1 MPLMNSPPRRA
12 TSVASFALTRRR
24 RVNLTGEN
32 ARQANAAAA
41 ARRAENER
49 ERRASLNRNR
59 NERELAAVQARVQT
73 MRQQNAAKLAT
84 NVRGTMNRIA
94 NGHASRSQV
103 RRIIDQLRSSP
114 EARRRTSLAVMVSLF
129 VAAGYL
135 TQAMRAMMSRGNKKN
150 VLFNLNQRVGR

>member
-1 MPLMNSPPRRA
+1 MNSPPRRA

>member
-1 MPLMNSPPRRA
+1 MPMMNSPPKR
-12 TSVASFALTRRR
+12 SSSIASFALMRRR

-32 ARQANAAAA
+32 NGNTAAA

-49 ERRASLNRNR
+49 KRRASFNRNR

-73 MRQQNAAKLAT
+73 MRQQNAAQLAT

>member
-1 MPLMNSPPRRA
+1 MNSPPRRA
-12 TSVASFALTRRR
+12 ASVASFALTRRR

-73 MRQQNAAKLAT
+73 MRQQNAAQLAT

>member
-1 MPLMNSPPRRA
+1 MNSPPRRA
-12 TSVASFALTRRR
+12 VSVARFALPRRR
-24 RVNLTGEN
+24 RVNLIGEN
-32 ARQANAAAA
+32 NGSGAAA
-41 ARRAENER
+41 ARRAAVNANV
-49 ERRASLNRNR
+49 RRSLNENR
-59 NERELAAVQARVQT
+59 NARELAEVQARVEP
-73 MRQQNAAKLAT
+73 MRQQNAAQLAT

-150 VLFNLNQRVGR
+150 ALFNGFRLDQRVGR

>member
-1 MPLMNSPPRRA
+1 MMNSPPKRA
-12 TSVASFALTRRR
+12 VSVASFALPRRR
-24 RVNLTGEN
+24 RVVNLTGGN
-32 ARQANAAAA
+32 NGNAAAS

-49 ERRASLNRNR
+49 KRRASLNRNK

-73 MRQQNAAKLAT
+73 MRQQNAAQLAT

-94 NGHASRSQV
+94 NGHASQSQV

-150 VLFNLNQRVGR
+150 TLFNIRRVR

>member
-1 MPLMNSPPRRA
+1 MNSPPRRA
-12 TSVASFALTRRR
+12 ASVASFALTRRR

-73 MRQQNAAKLAT
+73 MRQQSAAKLAAKLAT
-84 NVRGTMNRIA
+84 VRGTMNRIA
-94 NGHASRSQV
+94 NGHVSRSQV

>member
-1 MPLMNSPPRRA
+1 MNSPPRRA
-12 TSVASFALTRRR
+12 ASVASFALMRRR

>member
-1 MPLMNSPPRRA
+1 MPMMNSPPRRA
-12 TSVASFALTRRR
+12 VSVVSFALPRRR
-24 RVNLTGEN
+24 RVNLIGEN
-32 ARQANAAAA
+32 NGSEAAA
-41 ARRAENER
+41 ARRTAVLANV
-49 ERRASLNRNR
+49 RRSLNENR
-59 NERELAAVQARVQT
+59 NARELAAVQARVQT
-73 MRQQNAAKLAT
+73 MRQQNAARLAT